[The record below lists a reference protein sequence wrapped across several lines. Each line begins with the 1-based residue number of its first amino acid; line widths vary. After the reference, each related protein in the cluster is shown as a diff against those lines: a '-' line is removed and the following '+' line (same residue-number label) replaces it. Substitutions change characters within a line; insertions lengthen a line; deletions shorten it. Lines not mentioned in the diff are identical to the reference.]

1 VEGAPRVPPA
11 VRRLLETAR
20 GVAGRSR
27 TVQAA
32 VARLEGVIL
41 PEHLPD
47 RVRDPVLGAIASAR
61 AETSG
66 RLPVSE
72 VERQLQDDLD
82 SLDDHPEAV
91 EAHAQTHR
99 GVLDGK
105 PVRVK
110 VGRPGMAA
118 SARSDLSLLDLMAVP
133 AKAAFPTLD
142 VGPLIREVRDR
153 AVEELDFEHEAA
165 LQRRVGRALRPV
177 EGVRAAAVV
186 LDQCSEC
193 LVVAEAAGGTSLDD
207 PAALENVDR
216 AAVARRLVT
225 VFCGAPGALGMVLAD
240 ARAAETFVEADGSVT
255 LQWVGAGR
263 EVDPRRL
270 EAAVG
275 AAQALRIDDPE
286 AFALALRAL
295 GLLEHDDAVAAHALL
310 RAVLGPLVAGPA
322 LLDADAL
329 RAAADRVLDRSGEVF
344 ALATRVRPKPEDLWG
359 LRALAHTV
367 SLLARLEVE
376 EDWLVLGVAAVTK
389 GWEPG

>member
-1 VEGAPRVPPA
+1 VEGARPA
-11 VRRLLETAR
+11 LQRLLDTAR

-32 VARLEGVIL
+32 IARLEGVAL

-47 RVRDPVLGAIASAR
+47 RVREDVLAAIERAR
-61 AETSG
+61 AETSW
-66 RLPVSE
+66 RLPVSD
-72 VERQLQDDLD
+72 VERQLAGELD
-82 SLDDHPEAV
+82 SLEDAPDAV

-99 GVLDGK
+99 AVLDGAA
-105 PVRVK
+105 VRVK
-110 VGRPGMAA
+110 VGRPGLAA
-118 SARSDLSLLDLMAVP
+118 SARSDLSLLDLMAAP
-133 AKAAFPTLD
+133 ARTAFPALD

-153 AVEELDFEHEAA
+153 AVAELDFEHEAA

-177 EGVRAAAVV
+177 EGVHVARVI

-193 LVVAEAAGGTSLDD
+193 VVVAEEAPGTPLAD
-207 PAALENVDR
+207 PAALNGVDR
-216 AAVARRLVT
+216 TAVARRLVT

-240 ARAAETFVEADGSVT
+240 ARAAETYVEKDGTVT

-286 AFALALRAL
+286 AFALALKAL
-295 GLLEHDDAVAAHALL
+295 GLLEHGDAVAAHALL
-310 RAVLGPLVAGPA
+310 REVLGPLVAGPA
-322 LLDADAL
+322 RLDAEAL
-329 RAAADRVLDRSGEVF
+329 RDAADRALDRGPELLG
-344 ALATRVRPKPEDLWG
+344 LATRVTAQPEDLWA
-359 LRALAHTV
+359 LRALGHTV

-376 EDWLVLGVAAVTK
+376 EDWLVAGVAAVTR
-389 GWEPG
+389 GWEPA